1 MKIENQIA
9 SSVIASVKE
18 LYGQDVPMSMV
29 QLQKTKSNFE
39 GNLTLVVFP
48 FLKISRQKP
57 EDTAQAIGEL
67 LVRDCAAV
75 AGFNVVK
82 GFLNLNIA
90 KEAWV
95 GLLNDMHADE
105 KFGEK
110 PVTDQSPLVMIE
122 YSSPNTNKP
131 LHLGH
136 VRNNLLGWS
145 LAQIMEAN
153 GNKVVKTN
161 IVNDRGIH
169 ICKSMLAWLKWG
181 NGETPESSG
190 KKGDHLIGDYYV
202 AFDKHYRAEVAE
214 LKNKFMTDEGLDEE
228 AAENK
233 AKEEAPLMKEARQ
246 MLVKWEQGD
255 KEVRALWQKMNNWVY
270 AGFDETY
277 KTLGVSFDKIYYES
291 DTYLEGKA
299 KVEEGLEK
307 GLFFRKDD
315 NSVWADLT
323 QEGLDQKLLLRSD
336 GTSVYMTQDIG
347 TADMRFKDFPI
358 DKMIYV
364 VGNEQNYHFQVLSIL
379 LDRLGFKWGKELV
392 HFSYGMVELPNGKMK
407 SREGTVVDADELI
420 ATMIDDARKTSD
432 ELGKFKDMSEEEKRE
447 IARVVGLGAL
457 KYFILKVDARKN
469 MLFNPEESIDFNGN
483 TGPFIQYTYAR
494 IRSIMRKAA
503 AEGMALPAQ
512 LPSDAPLNDKE
523 IALIQK
529 MNDFGAVI
537 EQAATDYSP
546 SGIAN
551 YCYELTKD
559 FNQFYHDYSI
569 LNADTQEEKLTRL
582 VLANNVAKII
592 KNGMLLLGIEVPE
605 RM

>member
-1 MKIENQIA
+1 MTIEQQIVA
-9 SSVIASVKE
+9 TAIAAVKE
-18 LYGQDVPMSMV
+18 LYGQDVPEKMV
-29 QLQKTKSNFE
+29 QLQKTRSEFE

-48 FLKISRQKP
+48 FLKISHKKP
-57 EDTAQAIGEL
+57 EDTAQDLGKYIKDNCQAIA
-67 LVRDCAAV
+67 DY
-75 AGFNVVK
+75 NVVK
-82 GFLNLNIA
+82 GFLNLVID
-90 KEAWV
+90 KKAWL
-95 GLLNDMHADE
+95 GLLNEMNANE

-110 PVTDQSPLVMIE
+110 PVTENSPLVMIE

-169 ICKSMLAWLKWG
+169 ICKSMLAWLKYG
-181 NGETPESSG
+181 NGETPETSG

-202 AFDKHYRAEVAE
+202 AFDKHYREEVKTLKAQYMAEG
-214 LKNKFMTDEGLDEE
+214 MDEE
-228 AAENK
+228 AAEKK
-233 AKEEAPLMKEARQ
+233 AKEESPLIKEAHE
-246 MLVKWEQGD
+246 MLVKWEQND
-255 KEVRALWQKMNNWVY
+255 PEVRAWWKKMNDWVY

-277 KTLGVSFDKIYYES
+277 KALGVGFDKIYYES
-291 DTYLEGKA
+291 NTYLVGKK
-299 KVEEGLEK
+299 KVEEGLAK

-323 QEGLDQKLLLRSD
+323 GEGLDQKLLLRSD

-347 TADMRFKDFPI
+347 TAEMRFNDFPI

-407 SREGTVVDADELI
+407 SREGTVVDADDLI
-420 ATMIDDARKTSD
+420 AAMIGDAKQTSE
-432 ELGKFKDMSEEEKRE
+432 ELGKFKDMSEEERNE
-447 IARVVGLGAL
+447 IARIVGMGAL

-494 IRSIMRKAA
+494 IRSILRKAQ
-503 AEGMALPAQ
+503 AEGIAIPAQ
-512 LPSDAPLNDKE
+512 LGENMPLNEKE
-523 IALIQK
+523 IELIQK
-529 MNDFGAVI
+529 LNEFGAAV
-537 EQAATDYSP
+537 EQAGKDYSP

-551 YCYELTKD
+551 YCYELTKA

-569 LNADTQEEKLTRL
+569 LGADTEDEKIVRL
-582 VLANNVAKII
+582 VLAQNVGKTL
-592 KNGMLLLGIEVPE
+592 KNGMALLGIEVPE

>member
-1 MKIENQIA
+1 MTIEQQIVA
-9 SSVIASVKE
+9 TAIAAVKE
-18 LYGQDVPMSMV
+18 LYGQDVPEKMV
-29 QLQKTKSNFE
+29 QLQKTRSEFE

-48 FLKISRQKP
+48 FLKISHKKP
-57 EDTAQAIGEL
+57 EDTAQDLGQYIKDNCQAIA
-67 LVRDCAAV
+67 D
-75 AGFNVVK
+75 FNVVK
-82 GFLNLNIA
+82 GFLNLVID
-90 KEAWV
+90 KKAWL
-95 GLLNDMHADE
+95 GLLNDMNANE

-110 PVTDQSPLVMIE
+110 PVTENSPLVMIE

-169 ICKSMLAWLKWG
+169 ICKSMLAWLKYG
-181 NGETPESSG
+181 NGETPETSG

-202 AFDKHYRAEVAE
+202 AFDKHYREEVKTLKAQYMAEG
-214 LKNKFMTDEGLDEE
+214 MDEE
-228 AAENK
+228 AAEKK
-233 AKEEAPLMKEARQ
+233 AKEESPLIKEAHE
-246 MLVKWEQGD
+246 MLVKWEQND
-255 KEVRALWQKMNNWVY
+255 PEVRALWKKMNDWVY

-277 KTLGVSFDKIYYES
+277 KALGVGFDKIYYES
-291 DTYLEGKA
+291 NTYLVGKK
-299 KVEEGLEK
+299 KVEEGLAK

-323 QEGLDQKLLLRSD
+323 GEGLDQKLLLRSD

-347 TADMRFKDFPI
+347 TAEMRFNDFPI

-407 SREGTVVDADELI
+407 SREGTVVDADDLI
-420 ATMIDDARKTSD
+420 AAMIGDAKQTSE
-432 ELGKFKDMSEEEKRE
+432 ELGKFKDMTEEERNE
-447 IARVVGLGAL
+447 IARIVGLGAL

-494 IRSIMRKAA
+494 IRSILRKAQ
-503 AEGMALPAQ
+503 AEGIAIPAQ
-512 LPSDAPLNDKE
+512 LGENMPLNEKE
-523 IALIQK
+523 IELIQK
-529 MNDFGAVI
+529 LNEFGAAV
-537 EQAATDYSP
+537 EQAGKDYSP

-551 YCYELTKD
+551 YCYELTKA

-569 LNADTQEEKLTRL
+569 LGADTEDEKIVRL
-582 VLANNVAKII
+582 VLAQNVGKTL
-592 KNGMLLLGIEVPE
+592 KNGMALLGIEVPE